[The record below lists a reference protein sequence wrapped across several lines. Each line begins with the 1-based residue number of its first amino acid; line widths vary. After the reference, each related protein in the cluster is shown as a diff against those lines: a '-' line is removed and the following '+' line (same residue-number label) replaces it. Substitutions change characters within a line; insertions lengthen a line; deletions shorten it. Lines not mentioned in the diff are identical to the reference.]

1 MQLVSA
7 LRSAFPDTVLH
18 VHTHDTAGTGVATQL
33 AAAAASADIVD
44 CCIDSMSGMAEHIL
58 PNMQS
63 NKQQQTLQATILAS
77 TGCLLGSPDRFL

>member
-44 CCIDSMSGMAEHIL
+44 CCIDSMSGIAEHIL
-58 PNMQS
+58 PNMQP
-63 NKQQQTLQATILAS
+63 KTQKTLQATLLAS
-77 TGCLLGSPDRFL
+77 TGCLLGSPDCFL